1 LVVAPAQLR
10 LGGFALSSTGPDR
23 TGRIAGSDASPV
35 IEELGNARPVSVFKF
50 SPSDRLLRRGAGR
63 RAVPPL
69 PSRYVTTDTQILMAL
84 RAAELGGVSGA
95 ELSQRL
101 GITRAAIWARIEELR
116 KLGYEIEASPVLGY
130 RLIST
135 PDVLHAD
142 DLLAR
147 LGKTKVIGRDIRVF
161 EQTSSTNDV
170 VEKLARDGVKEGV
183 VVFAESQ
190 IKGRGRL
197 GRVWASPARKGLW
210 FSILLRPDLRPQE
223 TTQLTVAAAT
233 AIWRAIHAVTGLQPE
248 IKWPNDLLYH
258 GKKLVGILTELS
270 AEVDRVKHVILGV
283 GVSVNVAAGEFPA
296 DLRKAATSLR
306 IELGKPVLR
315 AELATAILREL
326 DANYDQVCRGKFPEI
341 ADEWE
346 EHCST
351 IGQQVV
357 VMIGERK
364 IRGCAES
371 IDDDGALLLR
381 TEHGR
386 LERIIGGDVTL
397 EK

>member
-1 LVVAPAQLR
+1 
-10 LGGFALSSTGPDR
+10 
-23 TGRIAGSDASPV
+23 
-35 IEELGNARPVSVFKF
+35 
-50 SPSDRLLRRGAGR
+50 
-63 RAVPPL
+63 
-69 PSRYVTTDTQILMAL
+69 MAL
-84 RAAELGGVSGA
+84 RAAENGGVSGA

-116 KLGYEIEASPVLGY
+116 ELGYEIEASPVLGY

-147 LGKTKVIGRDIRVF
+147 LGQTKVIGRDIRVF
-161 EQTSSTNDV
+161 EQTTSTNDV

-190 IKGRGRL
+190 TKGRGRL
-197 GRVWASPARKGLW
+197 GRVWISPTRKGLW
-210 FSILLRPDLRPQE
+210 FSVLLRPNLRPQE

-233 AIWRAIHAVTGLQPE
+233 AVWRAINSVTGLRPE
-248 IKWPNDLLYH
+248 IKWPNDILLG
-258 GKKLVGILTELS
+258 GKKVVGILTELS
-270 AEVDRVKHVILGV
+270 AEVDRVKHITLGV
-283 GVSVNVAAGEFPA
+283 GVAVNSTASELPLE
-296 DLRKAATSLR
+296 LRKIATSLR
-306 IELGKPVLR
+306 MELGKPVMR

-326 DANYDQVCRGKFPEI
+326 DQDYACICSGRFPEL

-346 EHCST
+346 EHCAT
-351 IGQQVV
+351 IGKQVIV
-357 VMIGERK
+357 GIGERRV
-364 IRGCAES
+364 RGRAEAL
-371 IDDDGALLLR
+371 DDDGALLLR

-397 EK
+397 DK